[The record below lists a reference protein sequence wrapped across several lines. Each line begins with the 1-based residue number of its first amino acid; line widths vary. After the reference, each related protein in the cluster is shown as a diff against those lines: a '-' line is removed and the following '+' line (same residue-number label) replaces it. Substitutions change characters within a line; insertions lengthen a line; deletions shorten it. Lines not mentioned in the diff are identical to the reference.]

1 MLLQLVAV
9 KALILPGKA
18 SSEDQ
23 KAAKELANIEQEV
36 HLLRTMNHPH
46 IVQYLGVDFNA
57 VR

>member
-1 MLLQLVAV
+1 V

-18 SSEDQ
+18 SQEDQ